1 MKHKTS
7 AGAVALGGT
16 LAALAVVFMMLGG
29 IIPIGTYCCP
39 ILASLLLIPVLDRCG
54 VGLAWAWYGA
64 VGILGALMCP
74 DKEAA
79 AVFVFF
85 GYYPICKPYLD
96 RLPKLLRR
104 LCKALLFNLSV
115 VVMYALLIVV
125 LAPPELVQEFA
136 AEGTPMLLALL
147 ALGNLSFWLCDRA
160 LTAITPLYR
169 QRIAP
174 RLKKKF

>member
-115 VVMYALLIVV
+115 VVMYALLILV
-125 LAPPELVQEFA
+125 LGMA
-136 AEGTPMLLALL
+136 
-147 ALGNLSFWLCDRA
+147 ALGEEFRQTGTVMLILLLVLGNVTFLLVDV
-160 LTAITPLYR
+160 LTGRLTLLYR
-169 QRIAP
+169 A
-174 RLKKKF
+174 KKKK

>member
-39 ILASLLLIPVLDRCG
+39 ILASLLLIPVLDCCG

-115 VVMYALLIVV
+115 VVMYALLILV
-125 LAPPELVQEFA
+125 LGMA
-136 AEGTPMLLALL
+136 
-147 ALGNLSFWLCDRA
+147 ALGEEFRQTGTVMLILLLVLGNVTFLLVDV
-160 LTAITPLYR
+160 LTGRLTLLYR
-169 QRIAP
+169 A
-174 RLKKKF
+174 KKKK

>member
-7 AGAVALGGT
+7 AGAVALGGA

-115 VVMYALLIVV
+115 VVMYALLILV
-125 LAPPELVQEFA
+125 LGMA
-136 AEGTPMLLALL
+136 
-147 ALGNLSFWLCDRA
+147 ALGEEFRQTGTVMLILLLVLGNVTFLLVDV
-160 LTAITPLYR
+160 LTGRLTLLYR
-169 QRIAP
+169 A
-174 RLKKKF
+174 KKKK